1 MTLTL
6 NLPDELQRRLE
17 EMANEQHITPE
28 DVATALL
35 SEKLQASPED
45 AHRAR
50 VQEIGD
56 YVQHKNAEL
65 YRRLA

>member
-6 NLPDELQRRLE
+6 NLPDELIHQLHTL
-17 EMANEQHITPE
+17 AEQQHKTPE

-35 SEKLQASPED
+35 SEKLQRSQEEE
-45 AHRAR
+45 HRAR

-56 YVQHKNAEL
+56 YVQRKNAEL